1 LLGTKKDEMSWLK
14 GFFNSSI
21 GRKFIMALTGL
32 FLILFLTEHMIANL
46 LLILP
51 DNGVIYNQY
60 SHFMVTFP
68 LIRVVEILLFA
79 SIIFHIIYALV
90 LTYRNRQ
97 ARPVKYAVR
106 KPGENSSWVSRNMGF
121 LGLILFIFLAI
132 HLAGFFAKTRITH
145 DLGMVT
151 INGVEMHD
159 VYSLV
164 KAKFEIWWFDLIY
177 IIGFIALGAHLWHGF
192 YSSFRTLGLRHPKY
206 LPLFKGIGIFIA
218 VIIPLGFAVVPI
230 YFLINSLS

>member
-1 LLGTKKDEMSWLK
+1 MSWLK

-32 FLILFLTEHMIANL
+32 FLLLFLTEHMIANL
-46 LLILP
+46 LLLLP
-51 DNGVIYNQY
+51 DNGAIYNQY

-68 LIRVVEILLFA
+68 LIRVVEFLLFG
-79 SIIFHIIYALV
+79 SLIFHIIYAIV

-97 ARPVKYAVR
+97 SRPVQYAVR
-106 KPGENSSWVSRNMGF
+106 NPGANSTWISRNMGF
-121 LGLILFIFLAI
+121 LGVILFIFLAI
-132 HLAGFFAKTRITH
+132 HLAGFFAKARITH
-145 DLGMVT
+145 ELGTVV
-151 INGVEMHD
+151 ISGVEMHD

-218 VIIPLGFAVVPI
+218 VIIPLGFAIVPI